1 MLLCSFH
8 LHLLS
13 CAPILVGAVDAIAY
27 YSSIEQ
33 YCASQVD
40 CLRREKN
47 CMDMNGTEGITQQS
61 NDDKS
66 INSGNTRGT
75 DSIVMKHASS
85 SPPRKLG
92 EISKSPNSTR
102 GTDNILKH
110 ASTSPGKLSGIS
122 KSPTSTTPNRLQT
135 QKQTPQHQGQLMQ
148 PLQLNSAGRKQFTR
162 RSSAKLSVQPI
173 SLLNAGS
180 IDDTDRSDIRLE
192 RLDSRLDKSGHS
204 VGTINR
210 KLQRSSHGTV
220 LTDQKARGSN
230 PLGVSGIDSNI
241 SMHSNKS
248 ASSTFVSKLHPSVF
262 EQPKV
267 PRMKDPSRC
276 NLFCAFYAEFDNIVG
291 PKVTYQSP
299 QYFMDHDIA
308 TTTKEVEQLLAKSFR
323 CSKEPENAADEKI
336 KSNVSTESAN
346 NAQTSPKATN
356 NVEGGQGDDSAKDE
370 VANDEKKETRTGSHA
385 PTVSASQ
392 AQQVDTAQKP
402 TVPQHSQSIFDA
414 TCEYIITGNELTG
427 QIISL
432 STHNVHIIARPTIIQ
447 DARYER
453 NSLLF
458 SVGFVIRRLA
468 DPSPYRPLLSRLASV
483 LRSMEVE
490 SRFLSSPSTKP
501 RIQQFLDTI
510 VPSLNSPG
518 AKCHLLLDEANALHL
533 QYFPPPKEHAPP
545 VPKFVVPVLLRP
557 EHMLQSLDWD
567 LTINWIVPH
576 INGIKHAKLIAESS
590 KVDEAMVLSC
600 LRVLRHH
607 NVLACVDIFRYS
619 NIYESTPKAQQML
632 AGKMDGLLHEAFQ
645 FISKQ
650 TQAAN
655 YSVTSASIAPG
666 TPVGSSG
673 NVASSVKNSKSVRV
687 GNTLN
692 GGGTRT
698 LLAPIGTPSSY
709 PPIHYESESAE
720 RPGTPTS
727 SSFTYGRGIYMSGT
741 MSPPPLADSK
751 ESSSTINQSLHYASP
766 VSTSVQAVHLSS
778 RIKKEQESMK
788 TALSVLFSSCERGV
802 TLGEVFTNRVKSDE
816 GPRMEEAAGGTS
828 NGGLRGKAS
837 KKKNKKSKT
846 RSSSTSS
853 NKSSDAVGSIDWKE
867 AFNLFDHRR
876 FVTFG
881 VIHGLIRRIHE
892 FPIAIKSEIREE
904 PPVPESRPAVKI
916 VVRIPDAIRRTG
928 RRSLR
933 RYKSLGLEG
942 LKGNGDPLPPFK
954 MLNAPTLL
962 RGLSNDFSTGS
973 LVRVQNQEDAMQRH
987 SSHSLSSAVTPI
999 CSHTTQGL
1007 LKKITIAMDG
1017 SRCDDEL
1024 SCMFQKPI
1032 NELKEL
1038 VKKDGKS
1045 EVISMYSSEI

>member
-1 MLLCSFH
+1 
-8 LHLLS
+8 
-13 CAPILVGAVDAIAY
+13 
-27 YSSIEQ
+27 
-33 YCASQVD
+33 
-40 CLRREKN
+40 
-47 CMDMNGTEGITQQS
+47 MDMNGTASETPSNEGITQQS
-61 NDDKS
+61 NDDKI
-66 INSGNTRGT
+66 INSGN
-75 DSIVMKHASS
+75 
-85 SPPRKLG
+85 
-92 EISKSPNSTR
+92 TR

-110 ASTSPGKLSGIS
+110 ASPSPGLGGVSKSPTSTRGPDDILKHASASPGKLSGIS
-122 KSPTSTTPNRLQT
+122 KSPTSTTPNRPQT
-135 QKQTPQHQGQLMQ
+135 QRQTQQHQGQLMQ
-148 PLQLNSAGRKQFTR
+148 PSQQNSTGRKQLTR
-162 RSSAKLSVQPI
+162 RSSSKLSVQPI
-173 SLLNAGS
+173 SLLNAAS
-180 IDDTDRSDIRLE
+180 IDDTDRSE
-192 RLDSRLDKSGHS
+192 SRLDKSAHS
-204 VGTINR
+204 LGTSNR
-210 KLQRSSHGTV
+210 KLQRSSHGTI
-220 LTDQKARGSN
+220 LTDLKARGSN
-230 PLGVSGIDSNI
+230 PSGVSGIDSNI
-241 SMHSNKS
+241 SVHSTKS
-248 ASSTFVSKLHPSVF
+248 ASSTFVSKLPPSVF
-262 EQPKV
+262 EHPKV

-323 CSKEPENAADEKI
+323 CSKDPENVADEQM
-336 KSNVSTESAN
+336 KSNVDTESAN
-346 NAQTSPKATN
+346 NTQTNPKAADN
-356 NVEGGQGDDSAKDE
+356 IERGQEDDSAKDE
-370 VANDEKKETRTGSHA
+370 VAHDEKKETHTGSHA
-385 PTVSASQ
+385 TVSASQ
-392 AQQVDTAQKP
+392 AQQLDTIKKP
-402 TVPQHSQSIFDA
+402 TVPQLSQSIFDS

-501 RIQQFLDTI
+501 RIQQYLDTI
-510 VPSLNSPG
+510 VPSLNSSG

-533 QYFPPPKEHAPP
+533 QYFPPPKVHAPP

-557 EHMLQSLDWD
+557 EYMLQSLDWD

-576 INGIKHAKLIAESS
+576 INGIKHAKRIAESS

-607 NVLACVDIFRYS
+607 NVLACVDVFRYS

-632 AGKMDGLLHEAFQ
+632 AGNMDGLLHEAFQ
-645 FISKQ
+645 FITKHP
-650 TQAAN
+650 
-655 YSVTSASIAPG
+655 VTSASIAPE
-666 TPVGSSG
+666 TLFGSFG
-673 NVASSVKNSKSVRV
+673 NMASSVKNSKSVRV

-698 LLAPIGTPSSY
+698 LLAPIGTSPLSY
-709 PPIHYESESAE
+709 PSIYSESEPGE
-720 RPGTPTS
+720 RLGTPTS
-727 SSFTYGRGIYMSGT
+727 SSYTSGRRIYASGT
-741 MSPPPLADSK
+741 ISPPEPPLADSK

-766 VSTSVQAVHLSS
+766 VSTSVQTSHLPF

-788 TALSVLFSSCERGV
+788 TALCILFSSCERSV
-802 TLGEVFTNRVKSDE
+802 TVGEVFTNRVND
-816 GPRMEEAAGGTS
+816 GPRMQEASGGNS
-828 NGGLRGKAS
+828 NGVLRGKAS
-837 KKKNKKSKT
+837 KKKNRKSKT

-853 NKSSDAVGSIDWKE
+853 NKSSDVVGSIDWKE
-867 AFNLFDHRR
+867 AFNFFDHRR

-892 FPIAIKSEIREE
+892 FPIAIKSEIRDE
-904 PPVPESRPAVKI
+904 PSVPENQPAVKI
-916 VVRIPDAIRRTG
+916 QVRIPDVKRRTG
-928 RRSLR
+928 QNSLR
-933 RYKSLGLEG
+933 RHKSLGLEE
-942 LKGNGDPLPPFK
+942 LKGNVDPLPAF
-954 MLNAPTLL
+954 PTLL

-973 LVRVQNQEDAMQRH
+973 VVHVQSQEDASRQH

-999 CSHTTQGL
+999 FSHTTQGL
-1007 LKKITIAMDG
+1007 SKKISIAMDG

-1032 NELKEL
+1032 NELKEI
-1038 VKKDGKS
+1038 VKKDGTT